1 MLMENRLLKTMMISS
16 SLCILLL
23 IARMQ
28 WSGSISY
35 IFLAWNLFLAWI
47 PFLCSALLLKAQSE
61 QRPKILLF
69 ALFSGWLLFF
79 PNSPYIVTDLFHL
92 RQKQGIPLWFDLVL
106 ILFFAWNGLLLGFA
120 SLFEIQRF
128 LRSWLSARI
137 VNVFVV
143 LLMIL
148 CSFGIYLGR
157 YPRWNSWDI
166 ISNPV
171 ALFADI
177 FQMILHPTENTRMIG
192 VTFFFSLFLI
202 AAYWTLTALVGN
214 FKTEGHGQEKI

>member
-1 MLMENRLLKTMMISS
+1 MENRLIKTMAVSS
-16 SLCILLL
+16 AICILLL

-28 WSGSISY
+28 WSGSVFY
-35 IFLAWNLFLAWI
+35 VFLAWNLFLAWI
-47 PFLCSALLLKAQSE
+47 PFLCSVLLTEAKAN
-61 QRPKILLF
+61 QRSKYILAGLF
-69 ALFSGWLLFF
+69 AGWLIFF

-128 LRSWLSARI
+128 LKFWLSVKA

-171 ALFADI
+171 ALFGDI
-177 FQMILHPTENTRMIG
+177 FQMFLHPTENTRMIG

-214 FKTEGHGQEKI
+214 FKIENHGQKKI

>member
-1 MLMENRLLKTMMISS
+1 MENRLVKTMALSS
-16 SLCILLL
+16 SVCVLLL

-28 WSGSISY
+28 WSGSIFY
-35 IFLAWNLFLAWI
+35 IFLGWNLFLAWI
-47 PFLCSALLLKAQSE
+47 PFLFAVLLMRALEENRS
-61 QRPKILLF
+61 KIYLF
-69 ALFSGWLLFF
+69 GLFCGWLLFF

-120 SLFEIQRF
+120 SLFEIQKF
-128 LRSWLSARI
+128 LRSWLSVRV

-143 LLMIL
+143 MLMIL

-171 ALFADI
+171 ALFGDI
-177 FQMILHPTENTRMIG
+177 FQMLLHPTENSRMVG

-214 FKTEGHGQEKI
+214 FKTENNGQKKI